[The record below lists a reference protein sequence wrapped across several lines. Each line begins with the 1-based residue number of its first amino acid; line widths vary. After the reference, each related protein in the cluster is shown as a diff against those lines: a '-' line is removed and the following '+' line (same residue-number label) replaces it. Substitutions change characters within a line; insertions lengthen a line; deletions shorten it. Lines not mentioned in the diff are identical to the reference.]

1 MKKLKTKRTAEKTVK
16 KMLSTKEKNR
26 LIEEALELILPDKSM
41 IMDQVEEAFHDEGYP
56 TPSWKEVVKE
66 VKKNFQYTD

>member
-1 MKKLKTKRTAEKTVK
+1 MKKLKTKKTAEKTVK
-16 KMLSTKEKNR
+16 KILSTKEKNR

-56 TPSWKEVVKE
+56 TPPWKEVVKV
-66 VKKNFQYTD
+66 VKKYF